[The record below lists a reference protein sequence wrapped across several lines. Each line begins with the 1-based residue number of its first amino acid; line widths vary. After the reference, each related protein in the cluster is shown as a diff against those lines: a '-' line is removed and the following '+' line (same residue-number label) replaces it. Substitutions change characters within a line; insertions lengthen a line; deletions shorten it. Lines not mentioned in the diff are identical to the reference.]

1 MKAIANSW
9 LWAILPCTQAL
20 MHARWVLDHTTTLLV
35 HSDLFQFIF
44 HLLPNRK
51 SIPIQGEVELSRVKR
66 LKPEY
71 NFMPSMYKVLGSST
85 TQRKGKSCLQL
96 QTSLS
101 TPCSLTSLMTTSG
114 EPTQVSKTFHSLC
127 QLHESHLLHIS
138 HSICSPVTLSKNKL
152 VTSDCCPCGTTNHI
166 NTKATQAF

>member
-1 MKAIANSW
+1 M
-9 LWAILPCTQAL
+9 P
-20 MHARWVLDHTTTLLV
+20 LLV

-85 TQRKGKSCLQL
+85 TQRKGKSCAQL
-96 QTSLS
+96 QNKSFHTLLQAY
-101 TPCSLTSLMTTSG
+101 THDTTSG

-138 HSICSPVTLSKNKL
+138 HSICSPVTLSKNKP